1 MLAYRA
7 GMDSRLI
14 LVSLTAA
21 APMVAGC
28 APQARIALPAQVS
41 SENWS
46 MASEGEL
53 PVAVDAGAIEDAFGS
68 AELAALLAAAR
79 ASNTDIAIAAARIDQ
94 ARGLLRAA
102 RGRMLPV
109 VNASAGIRRSSG
121 GGAGNPFDFS
131 EGFADLDIGYELD
144 LFGENRSNR
153 NAARERL
160 RAAEFDRAAVMLAV
174 EADVARAFVRRAAL
188 AERIAILDR
197 NTAQARELERIIG
210 ARVRAGDATRVDLGL
225 QTIQVRRLE
234 AERTRLTEALDRTR
248 TALAVLTGAEAPGF
262 RSSPAP
268 IADLAVPA
276 LSPAQPA
283 LLLARRPDIKASE
296 ALILAANGDVQA
308 ARAAFFPRIS
318 LSARGLLELA
328 TLGGAL
334 QSGRS
339 LGADI
344 LAPIFGRGRLQ
355 GEFDFATG
363 RQREAAETYRRT
375 LLSALAEVEDAMSA
389 SAASRER
396 ETILESIVAE
406 ARITARLARLQ
417 YVGGEADLVQVLDAE
432 QLLSEAED
440 AAIVSR
446 LERLEAAID
455 LYRAMGGNAL
465 AAG

>member
-1 MLAYRA
+1 
-7 GMDSRLI
+7 MDSRLAPI
-14 LVSLTAA
+14 PLAMMATLLAA
-21 APMVAGC
+21 C
-28 APQARIALPAQVS
+28 APQAMIALPAQVS

-46 MASEGEL
+46 MTPEVEDVG
-53 PVAVDAGAIEDAFGS
+53 AVGTLEDALGS
-68 AELAALLAAAR
+68 AELGSLLATAR
-79 ASNTDIAIAAARIDQ
+79 ASNTDIGIAAARIDQ

-144 LFGENRSNR
+144 LFGANRSGR
-153 NAARERL
+153 NAAAERV
-160 RAAEFDRAAVMLAV
+160 RSAEFARFAVILAI
-174 EADVARAFVRRAAL
+174 EADIARAFARRAAL
-188 AERIAILDR
+188 AERITILDR
-197 NTAQARELERIIG
+197 NTAQARELERIIA

-234 AERTRLTEALDRTR
+234 AERTRLSEALDRTR

-262 RSSPAP
+262 RSAPASM
-268 IADLAVPA
+268 ASLQVPV
-276 LSPAQPA
+276 LSPDQPA
-283 LLLARRPDIKASE
+283 LLLARRPDIKAAE
-296 ALILAANGDVQA
+296 ALILAANGDVQE

-318 LSARGLLELA
+318 LSARGLIELA

-334 QSGRS
+334 QQGRS
-339 LGADI
+339 IGADI

-355 GEFDFATG
+355 GDFDFATG

-389 SAASRER
+389 AAGSRER
-396 ETILESIVAE
+396 EAILEAIVAE

-440 AAIVSR
+440 AAIISR

-455 LYRAMGGNAL
+455 LYRSMGGNAQP
-465 AAG
+465 AS